1 METERTR
8 ILAILGDSASTYQKT
23 NAYLYGMSN
32 TLHQQY
38 LDLLGIESFNNMQQD
53 FFKLAEKGHDLVL
66 LAPTGTGKTLAYMIP
81 MVAHLNQEQE
91 GIQALIILPSRELA
105 IQTEQVFKTLRTPY
119 KVSTCYG
126 GHDVKTEKNSLLGN
140 PSVVI
145 GTQGRIADH
154 IKRGNLNLEKVD
166 LVVLDEF
173 DKALQYGFHEQI
185 RQIFSAMGTTQKHW
199 LTSATNLRSIPDFIP
214 IDHPKTLNHLN
225 KKEESQ
231 LELKVLRTDTKEK
244 AISLMRLLSTFQD
257 EASLV
262 FCNHREAVTRISQLL
277 TEEGFSFSILHG
289 GLDQLD
295 REKNLIKFRSGV
307 NNILIA
313 TDLAARGLDIPEI
326 KHVVHYQ
333 LPPKPDAYI
342 HRNGRTARMHASGE
356 SYLVLSDDDILPDY
370 IPEDL
375 PELTLPDIMTPPV
388 FTRWSSVY
396 FSVGKK
402 EKISKGDIVGFLTQ
416 KGQLSKDDIG
426 LITVLDH
433 SAYAAVASDQ
443 LENLLR
449 LVKGEKIKNNKAKI
463 EEAR

>member
-1 METERTR
+1 V
-8 ILAILGDSASTYQKT
+8 
-23 NAYLYGMSN
+23 YLYSMSN

-38 LDLLGIESFNNMQQD
+38 LDLLGIEDFNNMQRD
-53 FFKLAEKGHDLVL
+53 FFKLAENGHDLIL

-81 MVAHLNQEQE
+81 MVSHLNLEHE

-105 IQTEQVFKTLRTPY
+105 IQTEQVFKTLKTPY

-126 GHDVKTEKNSLLGN
+126 GHDVKTEKNSLSGN
-140 PSVVI
+140 PTLVI
-145 GTQGRIADH
+145 GTPGRIADH
-154 IKRGNLNLEKVD
+154 IKRGNLELKHVE

-185 RQIFSAMGTTQKHW
+185 RQIFSGMGTTQKHW
-199 LTSATNLRSIPDFIP
+199 LTSATNLRSIPEFIP
-214 IDHPKTLNHLN
+214 IDSPKTLNHLN

-231 LELKVLRTDTKEK
+231 LDLKVLRTDTKEK
-244 AISLMRLLSTFQD
+244 AISLMRLLSTFQE

-262 FCNHREAVTRISQLL
+262 FCNHREAVTRIAQLL
-277 TEEGFSFSILHG
+277 TEEGFAFSILHG
-289 GLDQLD
+289 GLEQLD

-307 NNILIA
+307 NNVLIA
-313 TDLAARGLDIPEI
+313 TDLAARGLDIPDI
-326 KHVVHYQ
+326 KHVIHYQ

-356 SYLVLSDDDILPDY
+356 SYLVLSDDDTLPDY

-375 PELTLPDIMTPPV
+375 PELTLPDFMVPPIE
-388 FTRWSSVY
+388 TKWSSVY

-402 EKISKGDIVGFLTQ
+402 DKVSKGDIVGFLMQ
-416 KGQLSKDDIG
+416 KGQLSKEEIG
-426 LITVLDH
+426 LITILDY
-433 SAYAAVASDQ
+433 SAYAAVASDKLDEMLKQ
-443 LENLLR
+443 IR
-449 LVKGEKIKNNKAKI
+449 GEKLKNKKAKI